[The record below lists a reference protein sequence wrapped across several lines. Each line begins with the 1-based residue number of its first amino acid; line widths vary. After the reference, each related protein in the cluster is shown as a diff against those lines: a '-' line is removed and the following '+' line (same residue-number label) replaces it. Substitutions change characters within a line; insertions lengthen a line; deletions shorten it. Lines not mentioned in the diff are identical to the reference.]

1 MAGTP
6 TVGRPAAGEGANCGG
21 FTPFIAGSGGGF
33 GFHNSSHVEN
43 RATPGTT
50 LLPHHPTPTTA
61 APMLDKLTQAID
73 FQGKALVMRAER
85 QRNIASNIANAD
97 TPGYAARDFKFA
109 DAMRDATGSGGTAL
123 GALRLAA
130 PQSGGAAGSTV
141 AMGSGAGHIPLTSSM
156 GSLQSGT
163 GPRMDYTVQSQPS
176 MDGNSVD
183 LDRERAAFTDN
194 SVRYEATLRFINGSA
209 KTMLTAIQ
217 GQ

>member
-1 MAGTP
+1 
-6 TVGRPAAGEGANCGG
+6 
-21 FTPFIAGSGGGF
+21 
-33 GFHNSSHVEN
+33 
-43 RATPGTT
+43 
-50 LLPHHPTPTTA
+50 
-61 APMLDKLTQAID
+61 MLDKLTQAVD

-109 DAMRDATGSGGTAL
+109 DAMRDATGSGGTSL
-123 GALRLAA
+123 GALRMAA
-130 PQSGGAAGSTV
+130 PQSGGAGSTL
-141 AMGSGAGHIPLTSSM
+141 ALASAAGHIPLNAST
-156 GSLQSGT
+156 GSLQSGS
-163 GPRMDYTVQSQPS
+163 GPKMDYTVQSQPS